1 MSADKQQTKK
11 VKMTSYMTGKD
22 FAYSPG
28 DVAEFDAAEADRI
41 VSVGGAVAYV
51 DEKTEAKAKA

>member
-1 MSADKQQTKK
+1 MAAKIK

-28 DVAEFDAAEADRI
+28 DIAEFDAKEAER
-41 VSVGGAVAYV
+41 VVRVGGAVPYEP
-51 DEKTEAKAKA
+51 EKAEEEGEK